1 MVPIVVCTEWY
12 SATVW
17 QFRLVLLV
25 YSWRCVDG
33 ECAVALAGVI
43 RELHVVFNNVSSP
56 Q

>member
-1 MVPIVVCTEWY
+1 MVPIVVRMAWY

-17 QFRLVLLV
+17 QSCLVLLV
-25 YSWRCVDG
+25 YSWHCVDG
-33 ECAVALAGVI
+33 GCAVALAGVI